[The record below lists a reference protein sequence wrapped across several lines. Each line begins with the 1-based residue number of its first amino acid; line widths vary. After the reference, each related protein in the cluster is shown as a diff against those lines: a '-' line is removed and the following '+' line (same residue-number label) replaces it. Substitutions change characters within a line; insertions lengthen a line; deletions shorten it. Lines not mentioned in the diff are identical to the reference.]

1 MMISTRGNNSGFT
14 LLEVMI
20 AIAVMAAGIVPLLV
34 THAATVRNLRRARE
48 LTQAAMVAQSRIGT
62 MEGLGFAALGGDDGS
77 YEEALIDE
85 EQDED
90 IPYLTVKDEIL
101 EEEDLLQAKVTVTAK
116 YGASAKEKERSGVAL
131 VSYIVNLYFEA
142 DEEEEDLE

>member
-1 MMISTRGNNSGFT
+1 MSMRDNNSGFT

-34 THAATVRNLRRARE
+34 THAATVHNLRRARE
-48 LTQAAMVAQSRIGT
+48 LTQAGMVAQSRIGT

-77 YEEALIDE
+77 YEEALMDV
-85 EQDED
+85 EQDEG
-90 IPYLTVKDEIL
+90 IPYLTVKDEIS
-101 EEEDLLQAKVTVTAK
+101 EDEALLKAKVAVTAK

-131 VSYIVNLYFEA
+131 ISYIVNLYFEA
-142 DEEEEDLE
+142 EEEEEDLE